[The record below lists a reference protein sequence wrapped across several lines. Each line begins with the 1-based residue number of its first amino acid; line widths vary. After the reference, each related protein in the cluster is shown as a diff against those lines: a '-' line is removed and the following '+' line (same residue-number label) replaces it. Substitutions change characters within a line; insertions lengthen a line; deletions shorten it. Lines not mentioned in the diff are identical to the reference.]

1 MQLEKDFRSNRSQNL
16 FKTVCNLG
24 KKSRKKHRV
33 MKGKTISD
41 YSDK

>member
-16 FKTVCNLG
+16 FKTVCSLE